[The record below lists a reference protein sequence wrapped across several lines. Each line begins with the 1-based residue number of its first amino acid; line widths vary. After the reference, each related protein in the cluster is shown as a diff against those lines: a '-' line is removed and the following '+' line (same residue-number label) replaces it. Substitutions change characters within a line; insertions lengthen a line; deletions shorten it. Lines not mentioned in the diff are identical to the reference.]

1 MSVYHANDLRKIT
14 GGMKSRHV
22 KVKRKYWMGRPPI
35 ETLLGKDRVLVVRA
49 RGGRLKVKVKFASYA
64 NVTDPKTGQCK
75 RVRILRVVSNPSNKD
90 YDRRGVITR
99 GAVIET
105 EIGRARVT
113 SRPGQDGTVNAVLIS

>member
-14 GGMKSRHV
+14 GGMKGRHV

-35 ETLLGKDRVLVVRA
+35 ETLLGGDRVLVVRA
-49 RGGRLKVKVKFASYA
+49 RGSTLKAKVKFASYA
-64 NVTDPKTGQCK
+64 NVVDPKTGQCK
-75 RVRILRVVSNPSNKD
+75 RVRILRVVSNPSSKD

-113 SRPGQDGTVNAVLIS
+113 SRPGQDGAVNAVLIR